1 LQDDGGHSGSIGHI
15 VTREVSMRRSIEVSI
30 ELAAQELLAPPSPT
44 GMVEVDDIC
53 AVDPELRAGSAAAN
67 IARPSASPTAHADE
81 ELEIELTPEQI
92 DALLSGSSE

>member
-1 LQDDGGHSGSIGHI
+1 
-15 VTREVSMRRSIEVSI
+15 MRPSIEVSI

-53 AVDPELRAGSAAAN
+53 AVDPQLRAESTAAN
-67 IARPSASPTAHADE
+67 TAEPPARTTAHADD

-92 DALLSGSSE
+92 DALLSGSK

>member
-1 LQDDGGHSGSIGHI
+1 
-15 VTREVSMRRSIEVSI
+15 MRPSIEVSI

-53 AVDPELRAGSAAAN
+53 AVDPQLRVGSTAANTEPPARAAAQV
-67 IARPSASPTAHADE
+67 SD

-92 DALLSGSSE
+92 DALLSGQD